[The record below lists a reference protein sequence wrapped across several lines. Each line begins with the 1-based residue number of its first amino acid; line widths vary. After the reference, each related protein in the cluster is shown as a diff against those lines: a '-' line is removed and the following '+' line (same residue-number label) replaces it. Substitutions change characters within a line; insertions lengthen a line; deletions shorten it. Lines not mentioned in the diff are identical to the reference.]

1 MKLEIVVTLSSD
13 SKTWTIIKLID
24 TEQSHRLLS
33 ESKHWFSRY
42 FTTICFNKIIAI
54 TCSKRSHS
62 WMMLAV
68 MQNDVGTGRK

>member
-33 ESKHWFSRY
+33 ESKY
-42 FTTICFNKIIAI
+42 
-54 TCSKRSHS
+54 
-62 WMMLAV
+62 
-68 MQNDVGTGRK
+68 